1 MNEAMRQIKLPGII
15 GTLLLVGVA
24 FFSAIVQLFKLR
36 ENGMVPGSYSFFEM
50 NPYIMLV
57 MYAFVPLMVMMLFG
71 FMNKRRASDFYHSL
85 SYSRLCIYISFLSAV
100 IIWCIIIICS
110 GSLVT
115 VAVACV
121 SDSFAL
127 DCKNIAL
134 TIVSAISGCVL
145 TMAVTVLACGGYGNG
160 AV

>member
-1 MNEAMRQIKLPGII
+1 MKHDKKIYSRRLMNEAMRQIKLPGII

-85 SYSRLCIYISFLSAV
+85 PYSRLCIYISFHRRYHSLSHYMTHSV
-100 IIWCIIIICS
+100 IPAFCFYS
-110 GSLVT
+110 PFPG
-115 VAVACV
+115 
-121 SDSFAL
+121 D
-127 DCKNIAL
+127 
-134 TIVSAISGCVL
+134 VL
-145 TMAVTVLACGGYGNG
+145 
-160 AV
+160 